1 MKKTVLAFVLT
12 WIVLSASAQ
21 QYSSVGGIEALFKG
35 KYRFVV
41 ALDERKKTLSFQTD
55 APVSVITL
63 ETYTKEERIT
73 RKGQEYTDKFYTKKG
88 NTYTYDL
95 TRPELKDKYA
105 YWLKVSTGR
114 NGVPLAEYYFQKRNA
129 EENNQE
135 EGGEEQKNA
144 AGETIIRTNATC
156 TEGKAK
162 LMAALKVLD
171 GVQNVTIDPRGT
183 LSIRYSSDGTPYND
197 LLTTINENGFN
208 ANNQKTTNPTAN
220 PCSSKPSEKKT
231 VFAPNL
237 LDASPGYKKAP
248 IKFVPIKADYS
259 KGFSET
265 KVYDW
270 KDPLGN
276 QHTATGQEILDEVNN
291 LEQQLNERGH
301 SLREKKTLD
310 GLTLKLNAVAK
321 NDFANCVI
329 TNKLLPAKKNPQYDF
344 SKPVKLKNIN
354 IAQKLIAS
362 TIYSYLGY
370 VTNSAEFKSANMNSS
385 DKFTRTGNNA
395 SADMQLVM
403 QPAMYQKV
411 QTCRVDVAEISK
423 GPALFAT
430 TIMINK
436 FTSTISSAVP
446 NINFGDA
453 VEPQYMPSTYSIY
466 SYKLLFENVGNKL
479 PPATRYAKP
488 YYLTLTFYDASGQ
501 QVQTYQPNDLI
512 LNNQLPMPI
521 NVTKIGGSQ
530 YSGYDYQFLDPGL
543 HCFGFYA
550 KSTGYNAQYLSQDSA
565 YDGKRMRSAINAN
578 MEIGV
583 KYYNWERLIN
593 SNAPLTKDFPLFGY
607 DISSEEKYLKIDGTP
622 PQIGFPEYKK
632 EDPDKGI
639 VTLLGESHNLATT
652 NENTFVKAINENFP
666 TINFFIGPVPC
677 NITIGLSGNISVA
690 VDYQSKKIKSNDA
703 KLSIIP
709 HADITLHGSGGI
721 DAKIMYAKVY
731 ADVKLLEI
739 DMPYTMEVSATNTLA
754 KIEPLLSVG
763 GLSGE
768 VYFKA
773 GFCIPIPLVD
783 DICESFRID
792 ILNWKGYEKKFT
804 VDPKKGI
811 SL

>member
-1 MKKTVLAFVLT
+1 MKKSILPIVLILL
-12 WIVLSASAQ
+12 VLSASGQ
-21 QYSSVGGIEALFKG
+21 QYSSVGGLETLFKG
-35 KYRFVV
+35 KHRFTAV
-41 ALDERKKTLSFQTD
+41 LDERKKTLSFQTD
-55 APVSVITL
+55 AEVSVITL
-63 ETYTKEERIT
+63 ETYTAEERIA
-73 RKGQEYTDKFYTKKG
+73 RKGQEYTDKFYTKNG
-88 NTYTYDL
+88 TTYTFDL
-95 TRPELKDKYA
+95 TRPELRDKYA

-114 NGVPLAEYYFQKRNA
+114 NGVPLAEYYFQKRTDTQNNP
-129 EENNQE
+129 EESS
-135 EGGEEQKNA
+135 EEQKNA

-156 TEGKAK
+156 TEGKTK
-162 LMAALKVLD
+162 LLAALKALD
-171 GVQNVTIDPRGT
+171 GVQKVTIDPRGT
-183 LSIRYSSDGTPYND
+183 VNISYSSDGTPYKD
-197 LLTTINENGFN
+197 LLSTINENGFN
-208 ANNQKTTNPTAN
+208 ANNQKTNNPAAN
-220 PCSSKPSEKKT
+220 PCTKPSEKKT

-237 LDASPGYKKAP
+237 LDASPGYKKAA

-259 KGFSET
+259 KGYSDT
-265 KVYDW
+265 KVYEW

-276 QHTATGQEILDEVNN
+276 QHTATGKEILDEVND

-301 SLREKKTLD
+301 SLREKKALN
-310 GLTLKLNAVAK
+310 GLTLQLNAVAK

-344 SKPVKLKNIN
+344 NKPVKLKNVN
-354 IAQKLIAS
+354 IAEKLINS
-362 TIYSYLGY
+362 TVYSYLGY

-385 DKFTRTGNNA
+385 DKFTRIGNNA

-403 QPAMYQKV
+403 QTAMFQKV
-411 QTCRVDVAEISK
+411 KTCRVDVAETPK
-423 GPALFAT
+423 GSALFAT
-430 TIMINK
+430 TIVLNK
-436 FTSTISSAVP
+436 FTHTISSAVP

-453 VEPQYMPSTYSIY
+453 VEPQYMPSNYSIY

-479 PPATRYAKP
+479 PAATRNAKP
-488 YYLTLTFYDASGQ
+488 YYLILTFYDAAGQ
-501 QVQTYQPNDLI
+501 QVQTYQPNDLV
-512 LNNQLPMPI
+512 LNNQLPMPL
-521 NVTKIGGSQ
+521 NVTKMGGKQ

-550 KSTGYNAQYLSQDSA
+550 KSSGYNAQYFSQDSA
-565 YDGKRMRSAINAN
+565 YDGKRMKSTVNAN

-607 DISSEEKYLKIDGTP
+607 DISSEEKYLKLDGKP
-622 PQIGFPEYKK
+622 PPIGFAEYKK

-639 VTLLGESHNLATT
+639 VTLLGETHNLANT
-652 NENTFVKAINENFP
+652 NEDKFVKVINENFP
-666 TINFFIGPVPC
+666 TIDFFIGPVPC

-690 VDYQSKKIKSNDA
+690 VDYQSKKIKSSDA
-703 KLSIIP
+703 KLSITP

-754 KIEPLLSVG
+754 NIQPLLSVG

>member
-1 MKKTVLAFVLT
+1 MKKSILPIVLILL
-12 WIVLSASAQ
+12 VLSASGQ
-21 QYSSVGGIEALFKG
+21 QYSSVGGLETLFKG
-35 KYRFVV
+35 KHRFTAV
-41 ALDERKKTLSFQTD
+41 LDERKKTLSFQTD
-55 APVSVITL
+55 AEVSVITL
-63 ETYTKEERIT
+63 ETYTAEERIA
-73 RKGQEYTDKFYTKKG
+73 RKGQEYTDKFYTKNG
-88 NTYTYDL
+88 TTYTFDL
-95 TRPELKDKYA
+95 TRPELRDKYA

-114 NGVPLAEYYFQKRNA
+114 NGVPLAEYYFQKRTDTQNNP
-129 EENNQE
+129 EESS
-135 EGGEEQKNA
+135 EEQKNA

-156 TEGKAK
+156 TEGKTK
-162 LMAALKVLD
+162 LLAALKALD
-171 GVQNVTIDPRGT
+171 GVQKVTIDPRGT
-183 LSIRYSSDGTPYND
+183 VNISYSSDGTPYKD
-197 LLTTINENGFN
+197 LLSTINENGFN
-208 ANNQKTTNPTAN
+208 ANNQKTNNPAAN
-220 PCSSKPSEKKT
+220 PCTKPSEKKT

-237 LDASPGYKKAP
+237 LDASPGYKKAA

-259 KGFSET
+259 KGYSDT
-265 KVYDW
+265 KVYEW

-276 QHTATGQEILDEVNN
+276 QHTATGKEILDEVND

-301 SLREKKTLD
+301 SLREKKALN
-310 GLTLKLNAVAK
+310 GLTLQLNAVAK

-344 SKPVKLKNIN
+344 NKPVKLKNVN
-354 IAQKLIAS
+354 IAEKLINS
-362 TIYSYLGY
+362 TVYSYLGY

-385 DKFTRTGNNA
+385 DKFTRIANNA

-403 QPAMYQKV
+403 QAAMFQKV
-411 QTCRVDVAEISK
+411 KTCRVDVAETPK
-423 GPALFAT
+423 GSALFAT
-430 TIMINK
+430 TIVLNK
-436 FTSTISSAVP
+436 FTHTISSAVP

-453 VEPQYMPSTYSIY
+453 VEPQYMPSNYSIY

-479 PPATRYAKP
+479 PAATRNAKP
-488 YYLTLTFYDASGQ
+488 YYLILTFYDAAGQ
-501 QVQTYQPNDLI
+501 QVQTYQPNDLV
-512 LNNQLPMPI
+512 LNNQLPMPL
-521 NVTKIGGSQ
+521 NVTKMGGKQ

-550 KSTGYNAQYLSQDSA
+550 KSSGYNAQYFSQDSA
-565 YDGKRMRSAINAN
+565 YDGKRMKSTVNAN

-607 DISSEEKYLKIDGTP
+607 DISSEEKYLKLDGKP
-622 PQIGFPEYKK
+622 PPIGFAEYKK

-639 VTLLGESHNLATT
+639 VTLLGETHNLANT
-652 NENTFVKAINENFP
+652 NEDKFVKVINENFP
-666 TINFFIGPVPC
+666 TIDFFIGPVPC

-690 VDYQSKKIKSNDA
+690 VDYQSKKIKSSDA
-703 KLSIIP
+703 KLSITP

-754 KIEPLLSVG
+754 NIQPLLSVG

>member
-1 MKKTVLAFVLT
+1 MKKSILPIVLILL
-12 WIVLSASAQ
+12 VLSASGQ
-21 QYSSVGGIEALFKG
+21 QYSSVGGLETLFKG
-35 KYRFVV
+35 KHRFTAV
-41 ALDERKKTLSFQTD
+41 LDERKKTLSFQTD
-55 APVSVITL
+55 AEVSVITL
-63 ETYTKEERIT
+63 ETYTAEERIA
-73 RKGQEYTDKFYTKKG
+73 RKGQEYTDKFYTKNG
-88 NTYTYDL
+88 TTYTFDL
-95 TRPELKDKYA
+95 TRPELRDKYA

-114 NGVPLAEYYFQKRNA
+114 NGVPLAEYYFQKRTATQNNP
-129 EENNQE
+129 EESS
-135 EGGEEQKNA
+135 EEQKNA

-156 TEGKAK
+156 TEGKTK
-162 LMAALKVLD
+162 LLAALKALD
-171 GVQNVTIDPRGT
+171 GVQKVTIDPRGT
-183 LSIRYSSDGTPYND
+183 VNISYSSDGTPYKD
-197 LLTTINENGFN
+197 LLSTINENGFN
-208 ANNQKTTNPTAN
+208 ANNQKTNNPAAN
-220 PCSSKPSEKKT
+220 PCTKPSEKKT

-237 LDASPGYKKAP
+237 LDASPGYKKAA

-259 KGFSET
+259 KGYSDT
-265 KVYDW
+265 KVYEW

-276 QHTATGQEILDEVNN
+276 QHTATGKEILDEVND

-301 SLREKKTLD
+301 SLREKKALN
-310 GLTLKLNAVAK
+310 GLTLQLNAVAK

-344 SKPVKLKNIN
+344 NKPVKLKNVN
-354 IAQKLIAS
+354 IAEKLINS
-362 TIYSYLGY
+362 TVYSYLGY

-385 DKFTRTGNNA
+385 DKFTRIANNA

-403 QPAMYQKV
+403 QAAMFQKV
-411 QTCRVDVAEISK
+411 KTCRVDVAETPK
-423 GPALFAT
+423 GSALFAT
-430 TIMINK
+430 TIVLNK
-436 FTSTISSAVP
+436 FTHTISSAVP

-453 VEPQYMPSTYSIY
+453 VEPQYMPSNYSIY

-479 PPATRYAKP
+479 PAATRNAKP
-488 YYLTLTFYDASGQ
+488 YYLILTFYDAAGQ
-501 QVQTYQPNDLI
+501 QVQTYQPNDLV
-512 LNNQLPMPI
+512 LNNQLPMPL
-521 NVTKIGGSQ
+521 NVTKMGGKQ

-550 KSTGYNAQYLSQDSA
+550 KSSGYNAQYFSQDSA
-565 YDGKRMRSAINAN
+565 YDGKRMKSTVNAN

-607 DISSEEKYLKIDGTP
+607 DISSEEKYLKLDGKP
-622 PQIGFPEYKK
+622 PPIGFAEYKK

-639 VTLLGESHNLATT
+639 VTLLGETHNLANT
-652 NENTFVKAINENFP
+652 NEDKFVKVINENFP
-666 TINFFIGPVPC
+666 TIDFFIGPVPC

-690 VDYQSKKIKSNDA
+690 VDYQSKKIKSSDA
-703 KLSIIP
+703 KLSITP

-754 KIEPLLSVG
+754 NIQPLLSVG